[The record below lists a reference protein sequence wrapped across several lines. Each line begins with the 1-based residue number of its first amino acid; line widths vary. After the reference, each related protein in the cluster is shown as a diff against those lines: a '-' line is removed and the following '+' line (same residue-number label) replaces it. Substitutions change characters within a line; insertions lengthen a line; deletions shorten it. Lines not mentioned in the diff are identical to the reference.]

1 MMKKLICLLIG
12 VCTLTS
18 CSNIKKVIS
27 RNLDTYVTDCE
38 SVKNASVLMPNI
50 KDLGAYFQIK
60 YTYQSTCYS
69 ILMDFNSDGLAL
81 FVKYDQTIYAIQKEK
96 TLHSYTFLDEPIL
109 EFDKYVMPVT
119 EFKYRGYLMKIVL
132 DQEYIDYC
140 ACKSFMMIGFDDT
153 NSAIAFL
160 YYYDFDIDY
169 IADIDEDLN
178 YSMRNL
184 VDDAFAW
191 VTF

>member
-50 KDLGAYFQIK
+50 TDLGAYSQIK

-119 EFKYRGYLMKIVL
+119 EFEYRGYLMKIVL

-140 ACKSFMMIGFDDT
+140 ACKSFMMIGFDDA

>member
-1 MMKKLICLLIG
+1 
-12 VCTLTS
+12 
-18 CSNIKKVIS
+18 
-27 RNLDTYVTDCE
+27 
-38 SVKNASVLMPNI
+38 MPNI
-50 KDLGAYFQIK
+50 KDLGAYSQIK

-119 EFKYRGYLMKIVL
+119 EFEYRGYLMKIVL

-140 ACKSFMMIGFDDT
+140 ACKSFMMIGFDDA